1 MNAALATWIDG
12 IPGDQLPA
20 DDRGLQYGDGLFETL
35 LVRGGRPRFLD
46 AHLARLALGCER
58 LFIRFAVTPAFRA
71 EIAAICAQAA
81 TPAADQS
88 ILKIVITRGSAVRRG
103 YAADGG
109 ETARR
114 ILSLWPAAPLADSL
128 RTGVTLLPVPE
139 RCADNAALAGIKH
152 LSRLE
157 NVLALGRAQR
167 ADAFDALMTGAD
179 GNLVCGAMS
188 NVFLVHAG
196 RVLTPPVDRAGVAG
210 VLRGIVLRECAA
222 LGIDA
227 AIQALSLADLQSADE
242 VFITNARIGVVP
254 VRRVGEHQFRMDVIT
269 RRLASHI
276 EALDA

>member
-1 MNAALATWIDG
+1 VNAPLGTWIDG

-46 AHLARLALGCER
+46 AHLARLTLGCER
-58 LFIRFAVTPAFRA
+58 LSISFAVTPAFRA
-71 EIAAICAQAA
+71 EIATICTMA
-81 TPAADQS
+81 TSGADPC

-114 ILSLWPAAPLADSL
+114 ILSLWPTAPLAEGL
-128 RTGVTLLPVPE
+128 RAGVGLLPVPE
-139 RCADNAALAGIKH
+139 RCADNAALGGIKH

-157 NVLALGRAQR
+157 NVLALGKAQR
-167 ADAFDALMTGAD
+167 ADTFDALMTGAD
-179 GNLVCGAMS
+179 GNLVSGAMS
-188 NVFLVHAG
+188 NVFLVRAG

-210 VLRGIVLRECAA
+210 VLRGVVLRECAA

-227 AIQALSLADLQSADE
+227 AVQALSLADLQAADE